1 MHSRDQVSDRPILV
15 IEDDPAIAL
24 FLEMV
29 LTTEGYAVVV
39 ASDGET
45 ALSAVEAQAP
55 ALILMDMHLP
65 TRHGGEVHTPG
76 RAGAFLFRALR
87 DRQITAPVVAV
98 TADTRAAETAIA
110 EGVTDTLLKPFD
122 VDDLFAI
129 VTRYTG
135 SPQ

>member
-1 MHSRDQVSDRPILV
+1 MDSGEYVTALPILV

-24 FLEMV
+24 FMEMV

-45 ALSAVEAQAP
+45 ALSAAEAQRP

-65 TRHGGEVHTPG
+65 TTHGGEVHKPG
-76 RAGAFLFRALR
+76 RAGAHLFRALR
-87 DRQITAPVVAV
+87 DRQVTAPVVAV
-98 TADTRAAETAIA
+98 TADSRAAETAIA